1 MLQVVQNYRNGE
13 LKVTDVPVPVVHP
26 SGVLVRNV
34 ASVVSVGTEKLM
46 MDMARKSLVGKA
58 KARPDLVR
66 QVISKARTDGLLE
79 TYRAVMGR
87 LDNLVPLG
95 YSSAGQ
101 VIAVGKDVDEFR
113 VGDRVACFGSGYA
126 THSEVVSVQ
135 RNLAASIPDAVGFE
149 EASFAGVGSI
159 ALHAVRMGEPCL
171 GDRVVVIGLGLL
183 GLLAAQILR
192 AWGCHVFGT
201 DPNPSK
207 VELAHELG
215 IGQAEPT
222 DSDVAAKITRFC
234 HGDGADLALIFASA
248 DSREPVNL
256 AAEVLRPRGR
266 LVVPGMVKLEL
277 PRRTFYDKEI
287 HLAVSRSAG
296 PGIGDTMYQERGID
310 YPIEYV
316 RWTSKRNAEEFLVLV
331 ELGQVRL
338 SPMITHRFD
347 IRNAQSAYE
356 MVSDAAE
363 PYVGVL
369 LTYPEAQATAPRI
382 TLMSPAKNV
391 PKPRDKVGVG
401 MVGAGLFAKSTLL
414 PALKKMG
421 GVSLRGIVTARG
433 TSARHVGE
441 KYGFFYCA
449 SEYEELLG
457 DPEVDCLVIA
467 TRHNLHA
474 NQAVKALEAEKDVF
488 LEKPLATDA
497 DGLRALTTAYYGS
510 GKSLMVGFN
519 RRFSPLSVKAKDAL
533 RGRRGPLVIHCRVNA
548 GAVPK
553 DSWVN
558 DPVEGGGR
566 IVGEV
571 CHFVDLAQYFTDSQ
585 PVRVHA
591 ETVRGSDDVALDK
604 ENVII
609 TLTFRDGSVASIV
622 YVSQGD
628 RTYSR
633 ELVELFWEGSVCRI
647 DNFKGMTLVE
657 RGKQKQTKRWNVDRG
672 HRAEL
677 EAFFGALRHGQ
688 GLPVPFHDYVY
699 TTLATFCI
707 EESIKAGTP
716 VDVDPVRYGLEL
728 PVT

>member
-1 MLQVVQNYRNGE
+1 M
-13 LKVTDVPVPVVHP
+13 
-26 SGVLVRNV
+26 
-34 ASVVSVGTEKLM
+34 
-46 MDMARKSLVGKA
+46 
-58 KARPDLVR
+58 
-66 QVISKARTDGLLE
+66 
-79 TYRAVMGR
+79 
-87 LDNLVPLG
+87 
-95 YSSAGQ
+95 
-101 VIAVGKDVDEFR
+101 DEFR

-171 GDRVVVIGLGLL
+171 RDRVVVIGLGLL

-234 HGDGADLALIFASA
+234 HGDGADLALIIASA

-266 LVVPGMVKLEL
+266 LVVPGIVKLEL

-287 HLAVSRSAG
+287 HLAVSCSAG

-421 GVSLRGIVTARG
+421 GVSLRGIVPARG
-433 TSARHVGE
+433 TSAPGTSARSTGSST
-441 KYGFFYCA
+441 A
-449 SEYEELLG
+449 LLSTRSSSVT
-457 DPEVDCLVIA
+457 PRWTALSLQPA
-467 TRHNLHA
+467 T
-474 NQAVKALEAEKDVF
+474 
-488 LEKPLATDA
+488 
-497 DGLRALTTAYYGS
+497 
-510 GKSLMVGFN
+510 
-519 RRFSPLSVKAKDAL
+519 
-533 RGRRGPLVIHCRVNA
+533 IC
-548 GAVPK
+548 
-553 DSWVN
+553 
-558 DPVEGGGR
+558 
-566 IVGEV
+566 
-571 CHFVDLAQYFTDSQ
+571 
-585 PVRVHA
+585 
-591 ETVRGSDDVALDK
+591 
-604 ENVII
+604 
-609 TLTFRDGSVASIV
+609 TLTR
-622 YVSQGD
+622 
-628 RTYSR
+628 R
-633 ELVELFWEGSVCRI
+633 
-647 DNFKGMTLVE
+647 
-657 RGKQKQTKRWNVDRG
+657 
-672 HRAEL
+672 
-677 EAFFGALRHGQ
+677 
-688 GLPVPFHDYVY
+688 
-699 TTLATFCI
+699 
-707 EESIKAGTP
+707 
-716 VDVDPVRYGLEL
+716 
-728 PVT
+728 